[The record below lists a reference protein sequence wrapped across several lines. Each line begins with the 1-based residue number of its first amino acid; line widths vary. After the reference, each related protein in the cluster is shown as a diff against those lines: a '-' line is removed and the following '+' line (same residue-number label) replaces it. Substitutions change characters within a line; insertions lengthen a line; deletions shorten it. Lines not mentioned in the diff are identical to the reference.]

1 MQENFATNG
10 FLDQMT
16 NKSFGTYVILGTT
29 GSGRSTLLLKYL
41 ERIPETVK
49 PIFQYQ
55 PGEYSQATMRNINPS
70 IVMPISADLVKIAQ
84 ARRASVIVSDK
95 AHSTKNF
102 QDLLMLSVM
111 ANTALTLHA
120 NSIPEFLLRT
130 IQDPDYRLGERSLLE
145 RVKGVTFTRNV
156 VLNNGQRVTLQES
169 LSLNSE
175 NVEKFLKADPEDLP
189 SLVNVEIVCQGMAT
203 IEQQIANLEAFL

>member
-16 NKSFGTYVILGTT
+16 NKSFGTYVILGAT

-41 ERIPETVK
+41 KKVPEAVK
-49 PIFQYQ
+49 PIFQFQ
-55 PGEYSQATMRNINPS
+55 PGEHSQAALRTINPS
-70 IVMPISADLVKIAQ
+70 IIVPMNTDIVKIAQ
-84 ARRASVIVSDK
+84 IRRASVIVSDQ

-120 NSIPEFLLRT
+120 NSIPDFLLRT

-145 RVKGVTFTRNV
+145 RIKGLTLARSVH
-156 VLNNGQRVTLQES
+156 LSNGQRVNLQES

-175 NVEKFLKADPEDLP
+175 NVENFVKAAPLDIPK
-189 SLVNVEIVCQGMAT
+189 LVQREIVRQGMAT
-203 IEQQIANLEAFL
+203 IEQQIANLEAVI